1 MKYIKTIHTM
11 LIAVVSMFV
20 AFDAY
25 AEYYAEQNDARKAMV
40 DSLVGKGAKVVNEMP
55 FAEKDN
61 LPLAAQKIDFMFDG
75 GSSYQYRWT
84 DYAQKPSLLEICNKD
99 NNKGIYSADSNKD
112 INVEDYNVVAV
123 GKNRGAADNIFTLR
137 AEKKNKGG
145 YFKWTLYKKV
155 AGGTETKKVEM
166 SEDLSAGVL
175 GGGQANDFVENY
187 DFLKVLRLK
196 TKYDPINGYV
206 SNNVRRNEIFQSMA
220 AMVTCDWNNNGTEDV
235 YVVAGGMVTIFDGNT
250 LDKLAQFRIGGVGEG
265 TEVSVS
271 AVAGDFRQTGR
282 KEVLVM
288 CLAVDENTKNMRSG
302 FDYDEHGDFIHGV
315 RTIAMVI
322 PNSLNGKVQTPI
334 YRNISTSDVA
344 SSERYMNS
352 HPTINIECFYP
363 DGSLGR
369 PVLVVATNMLDRS
382 HIEKPNYTVSEFIHT
397 LSLLDVDYRNT
408 SWYSVLAQ
416 ENYRTT
422 AATLATD
429 KYGIVY
435 SVDHRDRPFLFGRP
449 ALKQAFMLGADAPA
463 YLFWN
468 SMLGSYN
475 KDKKYMSW
483 QMSVDI
489 PNSAKRK
496 GSGNPQFDHVI
507 GGNVA
512 TVSCPEDPN
521 DIVKGREWL
530 VFPYSGTYYISDGTI
545 HKDHDWKDAYYGIY
559 RFSMSKNNT
568 GFFLHDGMRQYIEA
582 NVYLNSPINVTAYST
597 EPGMEI
603 HFVSKDV
610 TVTTPTIQYVLA
622 TPPFESQFSNKG
634 KAKASYSESKTEGSS
649 ESATSSVGNSVSMSV
664 GFSDKSFSIIKCS
677 VAASMSNTWSESRS
691 ISTST
696 SQGMSYSPTEE
707 KDFVVFN
714 YQPLDRFVYEIA
726 DSRYP
731 ELNGKTIALTKV
743 RGAHI
748 AQTGMTVEKYNAMV
762 KDAGGYVIGKDVL
775 SHTIGSVSSYKGG
788 DGRSMGTEEDVRK
801 AFGLADDDYLLMSG
815 IYNVTE
821 SSIDASPKLT
831 RAESESSTS
840 SQSTSTSVTTSIGT
854 DWSFPISLGWTVAK
868 NQSKNSSIT
877 TNWSN
882 NVVLGGTVPGIRDL
896 AAHNYSYRL
905 VWYQHKDRDTNG
917 DANLQDFMVCNWY
930 IVENAMQNS
939 TVETDES
946 IADNALTVDAG
957 NNVITVSAIGD
968 VNVVI
973 ANLQGVKMV
982 EKIVN
987 GTEQF
992 NLPAGFYV
1000 VKAGNTVKKVMLQ

>member
-1 MKYIKTIHTM
+1 M
-11 LIAVVSMFV
+11 LIAAVSMFV
-20 AFDAY
+20 AFNA
-25 AEYYAEQNDARKAMV
+25 YAEQNDARKAMV
-40 DSLVGKGAKVVNEMP
+40 DSLVGKGAKIVNEMP

-61 LPLAAQKIDFMFDG
+61 LPLAAQRIDFIYDG
-75 GSSYQYRWT
+75 GCDLQYEWQ
-84 DYAQKPSLLEICNKD
+84 DYAKTPNSLGGH
-99 NNKGIYSADSNKD
+99 NKGNGNYMYSTSYSN
-112 INVEDYNVVAV
+112 NAEDYNVVAV
-123 GKNRGAADNIFTLR
+123 GKKRGAANNIFNLR
-137 AEKKNKGG
+137 AEKKNKGE
-145 YFKWTLYKKV
+145 YFKWTLYKRV
-155 AGGTETKKVEM
+155 AGTADVEKVELT
-166 SEDLSAGVL
+166 EDLSAGIL
-175 GGGQANDFVENY
+175 GGGKANDFVENY
-187 DFLKVLRLK
+187 DFLKTMRLE
-196 TKYDPINGYV
+196 TQYDPINGYV

-220 AMVTCDWNNNGTEDV
+220 TMATCDWNNNGTEDV

-250 LDKLAQFRIGGVGEG
+250 LDKLAQFRIDGINDR

-288 CLAVDENTKNMRSG
+288 CMAVEETGQS
-302 FDYDEHGDFIHGV
+302 I
-315 RTIAMVI
+315 RTIALVI
-322 PNSLNGKVQTPI
+322 PNSEDGKVQTPL
-334 YRNISTSDVA
+334 YRYIDTKDVVA
-344 SSERYMNS
+344 NTYYSNY

-363 DGSLGR
+363 DGSMGKPMLA
-369 PVLVVATNMLDRS
+369 VATNMIASMYNSKTEYRD
-382 HIEKPNYTVSEFIHT
+382 VSFVHT

-408 SWYSVLAQ
+408 SWYSVQ
-416 ENYRTT
+416 SQKYYTTT
-422 AATLATD
+422 AYTSKTYSA
-429 KYGIVY
+429 GITI
-435 SVDHRDRPFLFGRP
+435 SSDNHRDRPFLFGRP

-468 SMLGSYN
+468 STLYSYDKNEKYLNCQIDIDICKSDKREGSSN
-475 KDKKYMSW
+475 
-483 QMSVDI
+483 
-489 PNSAKRK
+489 A
-496 GSGNPQFDHVI
+496 QFDHVI
-507 GGNVA
+507 GGNVV
-512 TVSCPEDPN
+512 TVSCPEKPD

-530 VFPYSGTYYISDGTI
+530 VFPYSGSYYIHDGVL
-545 HKDHDWKDAYYGIY
+545 HHDYDWKDAFYGMY
-559 RFSMSKNNT
+559 RISMSENST
-568 GFFLHDGMRQYIEA
+568 GF
-582 NVYLNSPINVTAYST
+582 YLYEGARASVATNSPINVASYST

-603 HFVSKDV
+603 RFISKDV
-610 TVTTPTIQYVLA
+610 TVTTPTVQYVLA

-634 KAKASYSESKTEGSS
+634 KAKASYLENTTEGSS
-649 ESATSSVGNSVSMSV
+649 ESATLSEGNSVSISA
-664 GFSDKSFSIIKCS
+664 GFSDKFFTFIKCS
-677 VAASMSNTWSESRS
+677 VANSMSQSWSKSRS
-691 ISTST
+691 VSTST
-696 SQGMSYSPTEE
+696 SQGMSYSPSEE

-731 ELNGKTIALTKV
+731 ELIGKTIALTKA
-743 RGAHI
+743 RGTHI
-748 AQTGMTVEKYNAMV
+748 AQTGMSVEKYNAMV

-840 SQSTSTSVTTSIGT
+840 SESTSTSVSTTIGAE
-854 DWSFPISLGWTVAK
+854 WSLPVSLSTTISS
-868 NQSKNSSIT
+868 NQSKNAAIT
-877 TNWSN
+877 TNWSK
-882 NVVLGGTVPGIRDL
+882 NVTLGGTVPGIKDL

-905 VWYQHKDRDTNG
+905 VWYHHKEKDANS

-930 IVENAMQNS
+930 IVENAMQGS
-939 TVETDES
+939 LTDAGENV
-946 IADNALTVDAG
+946 ADKALTVDAD
-957 NNVITVSAIGD
+957 NNVITVSAMSD

-973 ANLQGVKMV
+973 ANLQGVKVV